1 MAASPRRS
9 PDHNVRAAV
18 RRRSALRERL
28 IVCALVA
35 AALATAAAAVYAIV
49 LNRP

>member
-1 MAASPRRS
+1 MAAPLRRS
-9 PDHNVRAAV
+9 PDHDVRAAV

-35 AALATAAAAVYAIV
+35 AALATAAAAAYA
-49 LNRP
+49 LLSR